1 LKVFGKKERK
11 REWHATAYNGRFG
24 KMAAVAPQTILWE
37 FARYYPAGSL
47 VEPPPRQA
55 AGALYASA
63 GQHAHF
69 EYLTPNFVFGECSLK
84 KPVICLWKEK
94 CER

>member
-1 LKVFGKKERK
+1 MARHCLQRAVSQNCGIISRGQIFAYFRGVARVESVL
-11 REWHATAYNGRFG
+11 EAATSRS
-24 KMAAVAPQTILWE
+24 
-37 FARYYPAGSL
+37 RRS
-47 VEPPPRQA
+47 
-55 AGALYASA
+55 LYASA